1 MAIRT
6 ATTTREIERKEW
18 PDFFDAFSRRH
29 EGWLVTLEVLDEE
42 LGAQIEVENKAL
54 KGIVVERKGDPR
66 VIDIFVWNQPDE
78 DSSHIIDRPTR
89 VWVEETGEGAD
100 AAIEIESEDHATTLL
115 TLRTPTLPENVDGV
129 GPSR

>member
-54 KGIVVERKGDPR
+54 KGIVVERKGDPK

-78 DSSHIIDRPTR
+78 DSCHIIDRPTR

-115 TLRTPTLPENVDGV
+115 TLRTPALPETVDGV

>member
-29 EGWLVTLEVLDEE
+29 EGWLVTIEVLDEE

-54 KGIVVERKGDPR
+54 KGIVVERKGDPK

-78 DSSHIIDRPTR
+78 DSCHIIDRPTR

>member
-1 MAIRT
+1 MTTRT

-29 EGWLVTLEVLDEE
+29 EGWLVTIEVLDKE
-42 LGAQIEVENKAL
+42 LGDQIEVENKAL
-54 KGIVVERKGDPR
+54 KGIVVERKGDPK
-66 VIDIFVWNQPDE
+66 VIDIFVWNKPDE
-78 DSSHIIDRPTR
+78 DSSHIIDKPTR
-89 VWVEETGEGAD
+89 VWVEETDEGAD

-115 TLRTPTLPENVDGV
+115 KLRTPALPETVDGV

>member
-6 ATTTREIERKEW
+6 ATPTREIERKEW

-29 EGWLVTLEVLDEE
+29 EGWLVTIEILDKD
-42 LGAQIEVENKAL
+42 LGDQIEVENKAL
-54 KGIVVERKGDPR
+54 KGIVAERKGDPR
-66 VIDIFVWNQPDE
+66 VIDIFVWNKPDE
-78 DSSHIIDRPTR
+78 DSSHIIDKPTR

-115 TLRTPTLPENVDGV
+115 TLRTPALPETVDGV